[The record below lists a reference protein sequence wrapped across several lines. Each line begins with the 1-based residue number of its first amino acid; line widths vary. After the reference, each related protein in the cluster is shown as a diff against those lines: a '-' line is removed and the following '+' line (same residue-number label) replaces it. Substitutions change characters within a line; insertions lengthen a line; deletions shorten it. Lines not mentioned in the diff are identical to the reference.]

1 MEPKEVLILIGSILA
16 DERIEVGTALLKDD
30 AELVVATKV
39 LIKSD
44 DYILEGAPAMLS
56 WPLQQLP
63 IPEAFKKENPERF
76 N

>member
-1 MEPKEVLILIGSILA
+1 MGSQELLECIGSILA
-16 DERIEVGTALLKDD
+16 DDRLEVGTALLKDD
-30 AELVVATKV
+30 AELIVATKILV
-39 LIKSD
+39 KCD
-44 DYILEGAPAMLS
+44 DLILEGEPAMLS

>member
-44 DYILEGAPAMLS
+44 DYILEGDPAMLS

>member
-1 MEPKEVLILIGSILA
+1 MEPKEILILIGSILA

-39 LIKSD
+39 LIKCD
-44 DYILEGAPAMLS
+44 DYILEGDPAMLS

-63 IPEAFKKENPERF
+63 IPEAFKEENPERF

>member
-1 MEPKEVLILIGSILA
+1 MDSQEVLECIGSILA
-16 DERIEVGTALLKDD
+16 DERIEIGTALLKDD

-39 LIKSD
+39 LIKCD
-44 DYILEGAPAMLS
+44 DYIWEGDPAMLS